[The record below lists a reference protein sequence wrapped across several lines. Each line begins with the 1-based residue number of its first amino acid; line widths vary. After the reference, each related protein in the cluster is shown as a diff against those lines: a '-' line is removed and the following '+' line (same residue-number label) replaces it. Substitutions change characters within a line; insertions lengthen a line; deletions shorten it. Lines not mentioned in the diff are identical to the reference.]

1 MTTSFKTDP
10 NLDLVLERVIDVPRH
25 LVWEAWTKPEHL
37 KVWFCPKPWTVS
49 ECEIDLQAGGI
60 FRTTMLSPDGKEF
73 PNTGC
78 YLEVVPMERLVFT
91 SVLLPGY
98 RPAPPG
104 DLPFTAIITMETHGT
119 GTRYVATGLHSSE
132 EGRKK
137 HEARG
142 FHQGWGKALDQL
154 VEHVKSAMKK

>member
-1 MTTSFKTDP
+1 VSTRLAADP
-10 NLDLVLERVIDVPRH
+10 RLDLVLERVIDVPRH

-37 KVWFCPKPWTVS
+37 KEWFCPKPWGVS
-49 ECEIDLQAGGI
+49 ECEIDLRPGGV
-60 FRTTMLSPDGKEF
+60 FRTTMRSPDGKEF
-73 PNTGC
+73 PNVGC

-119 GTRYVATGLHSSE
+119 GTRYVATALHQDE
-132 EGRKK
+132 AGRDK
-137 HEARG
+137 HKAMG
-142 FHQGWGKALDQL
+142 FFEGWGAALDQL
-154 VEHVKSAMKK
+154 VALVKAMRAT